1 MRPGVSQMQF
11 DFATA
16 GRVLFGPGTSRQ
28 AAPLA
33 AEIGKRAL
41 VVTGSKPERAAE
53 LLASMAEEGIAPVT
67 YAVSGEPTL
76 DTAREA
82 IALAR
87 ENRCDLVIGF
97 GGGSALDTGK
107 TVAAVLANGGDPLDY
122 AEVVG
127 RGKKLTRP
135 SAPFIAIPTTAGTG
149 AEVTRNAVLASPEHR
164 VKASLRSLGMLPT
177 LAIVDPDLTLG
188 LPPEP
193 TASSGLDALTQLIEP
208 FLTTRAN
215 PLTDGLCREGIRRA
229 ARSLRRAY
237 ENGSDAEAREDMAL
251 ASLMGGMALSNAGL
265 AAVHALA
272 GPFGG
277 MFPAPHGAT
286 CASLLPAAMEVNLRA
301 AQARQPG
308 GEFLRRCEEVARIL
322 TGRPEATAEDGVVW
336 IRELCRAL
344 NVRPL
349 RAYGLT
355 EAEIP
360 GLVERSKATSSMK
373 ANPVALTD
381 EEIRE
386 IVVRSA

>member
-1 MRPGVSQMQF
+1 MEF

-16 GRVLFGPGTSRQ
+16 GRVLFGPGTAAQ

-33 AEIGKRAL
+33 SPIGQSAL

-53 LLASMAEEGIAPVT
+53 LLASLAERDIATVT
-67 YAVSGEPTL
+67 YAVSGEPSM

-82 IALAR
+82 LALAR
-87 ENRCDLVIGF
+87 DHRCAMVIGF

-107 TVAAVLANGGDPLDY
+107 SVAAVLANGGDPLDY

-127 RGKKLTRP
+127 RGKKLTKP
-135 SAPFIAIPTTAGTG
+135 SAPFIAMPTTAGTG
-149 AEVTRNAVLASPEHR
+149 AEVTRNAVLTSPEHR

-177 LAIVDPDLTLG
+177 FAIVDPNLTLG

-208 FLTTRAN
+208 FISKRAQ

-237 ENGSDAEAREDMAL
+237 EDGSDVEARQDMAL
-251 ASLMGGMALSNAGL
+251 ASLLGGMALSNAGL
-265 AAVHALA
+265 AVVHALA

-277 MFPAPHGAT
+277 MFAAPHGAT
-286 CASLLPAAMEVNLRA
+286 CASLLPSAMEVNLQVAR
-301 AQARQPG
+301 ARQPEG
-308 GEFLRRCEEVARIL
+308 GFLRRCEELARIL
-322 TGRPEATAEDGVVW
+322 TGEPQATAEEGVEW
-336 IRELCRAL
+336 IRDLCRAL

-349 RAYGLT
+349 GAYGLT

-373 ANPVALTD
+373 ANPVVLSD
-381 EEIRE
+381 EEIRQ
-386 IVVRSA
+386 IIIRSA